1 MKIIRLLYTKY
12 ILSLIICLLS
22 SFVIFFI
29 FSLIGNLN
37 EDYIFSI
44 ILNVSILNS
53 IQILTYVPAFI
64 FLISLILF
72 SIFLRSKNEI
82 IVIKSYLSISRF
94 IIFFLP
100 IVLIFSIFEG
110 KKTDVAV
117 YIEDKKL
124 NLLKS
129 EDVTKSKILINE
141 IPGGKTITI
150 LENLDLSNLENANY
164 RSYDISNKRINIAEY
179 SNNLIFSNNT
189 LILKNYTQ
197 YKNNV
202 IENINSQK
210 IINIDLVELTLEN
223 SLVKIISSKNNSL
236 LDLRLINVLF
246 FSIFFLS
253 FTFLNFFNS
262 KYLNSKES
270 LRNPMLVSL
279 SILIYSFIIFNNS
292 IVSYRQ
298 EFEILASVIVFILFF
313 RAYLNE

>member
-1 MKIIRLLYTKY
+1 MKIIKLLYSKY
-12 ILSLIICLLS
+12 IQSLIICLLS

-44 ILNVSILNS
+44 ILNISLLNS

-72 SIFLRSKNEI
+72 SIILRSKNEI
-82 IVIKSYLSISRF
+82 IIIKSYLSISKF

-129 EDVTKSKILINE
+129 EDETKSKILINE
-141 IPGGKTITI
+141 IQGGKTITI

-164 RSYDISNKRINIAEY
+164 RYYGISNKKINIAEY

>member
-1 MKIIRLLYTKY
+1 MKIIKLLYTKY
-12 ILSLIICLLS
+12 IQSLIICLLS

-44 ILNVSILNS
+44 ILNISLLNS

-82 IVIKSYLSISRF
+82 IIIKSYLSISRF

-110 KKTDVAV
+110 KKTDVAI
-117 YIEDKKL
+117 YFEDKKL

-129 EDVTKSKILINE
+129 KDKTKSKILINE
-141 IPGGKTITI
+141 FQGGKTITI
-150 LENLDLSNLENANY
+150 LENLDSNLENANY
-164 RSYDISNKRINIAEY
+164 RSYDISNKEINIAEY

-210 IINIDLVELTLEN
+210 IINIDLVELMLEN
-223 SLVKIISSKNNSL
+223 SLVKNISSKNNSYL
-236 LDLRLINVLF
+236 NVRIINVLF

-253 FTFLNFFNS
+253 FIFLNFFNS

-270 LRNPMLVSL
+270 LRNPIFISL
-279 SILIYSFIIFNNS
+279 SILMYSFIIFNNS

-298 EFEILASVIVFILFF
+298 EFEILASLIVFILFF

>member
-1 MKIIRLLYTKY
+1 MKIIKLLYTKY

-22 SFVIFFI
+22 CFVIFFI

-82 IVIKSYLSISRF
+82 IIIKSYLSISRF

-110 KKTDVAV
+110 KKTDVAI
-117 YIEDKKL
+117 YFEDKKL

-129 EDVTKSKILINE
+129 KDETKSKILINE
-141 IPGGKTITI
+141 IQGGKTITI

-164 RSYDISNKRINIAEY
+164 RSYGISNNEINFAEY

-210 IINIDLVELTLEN
+210 NINIDLFELMLEN
-223 SLVKIISSKNNSL
+223 SLVKNISSKNNSFL
-236 LDLRLINVLF
+236 NVRIINVLF

-253 FTFLNFFNS
+253 FIFLNFFNS

-270 LRNPMLVSL
+270 LRNPIFISL

-298 EFEILASVIVFILFF
+298 EFEILASLIVLILFL

>member
-1 MKIIRLLYTKY
+1 MKDIFK
-12 ILSLIICLLS
+12 SL
-22 SFVIFFI
+22 
-29 FSLIGNLN
+29 
-37 EDYIFSI
+37 
-44 ILNVSILNS
+44 
-53 IQILTYVPAFI
+53 
-64 FLISLILF
+64 
-72 SIFLRSKNEI
+72 
-82 IVIKSYLSISRF
+82 
-94 IIFFLP
+94 
-100 IVLIFSIFEG
+100 
-110 KKTDVAV
+110 
-117 YIEDKKL
+117 
-124 NLLKS
+124 
-129 EDVTKSKILINE
+129 KI
-141 IPGGKTITI
+141 
-150 LENLDLSNLENANY
+150 D
-164 RSYDISNKRINIAEY
+164 D
-179 SNNLIFSNNT
+179 
-189 LILKNYTQ
+189 
-197 YKNNV
+197 
-202 IENINSQK
+202 SQK